1 MSAWLLIFLAFY
13 LVSSTFLP
21 FAGPADL
28 LWAGK
33 GVPEARPGGLLG
45 RQDQRARCQ
54 AFPSLMS
61 YVVTRYLSFGYSL
74 PHGEKKLDQSERQV
88 LSLAVSLV
96 LFSQG
101 TMDFKGIVIRI
112 LTESD
117 YAQTI
122 PTVKHFR
129 PARCLMLNFE
139 GTPSQM

>member
-1 MSAWLLIFLAFY
+1 MGLIYWFFLFIVDRSSYFVSAWLLIFLAFY
-13 LVSSTFLP
+13 LFSSTFLP
-21 FAGPADL
+21 SAGPADL

-74 PHGEKKLDQSERQV
+74 PHGEKKLDQSERQI

-96 LFSQG
+96 LFISPRNYG
-101 TMDFKGIVIRI
+101 F
-112 LTESD
+112 
-117 YAQTI
+117 
-122 PTVKHFR
+122 
-129 PARCLMLNFE
+129 
-139 GTPSQM
+139 